1 MKFNDQKEVEIKST
15 KKKEEKSEEKKKLA
29 AGDVKDALV
38 GGVKGF
44 YTVKDKKL
52 RRKRILLTIGELF
65 LVYISGMISVSYQ
78 PAKLFGEKDYSFFNC
93 IGSFFS
99 FVGIAI
105 FILSNVVAYYAF
117 HWFLENQGV
126 EKIIGSVRTELT
138 EQQSY

>member
-29 AGDVKDALV
+29 VGDVKDALV

-65 LVYISGMISVSYQ
+65 LVYISV
-78 PAKLFGEKDYSFFNC
+78 
-93 IGSFFS
+93 
-99 FVGIAI
+99 
-105 FILSNVVAYYAF
+105 
-117 HWFLENQGV
+117 
-126 EKIIGSVRTELT
+126 
-138 EQQSY
+138 

>member
-52 RRKRILLTIGELF
+52 
-65 LVYISGMISVSYQ
+65 Q
-78 PAKLFGEKDYSFFNC
+78 GEKESF
-93 IGSFFS
+93 S
-99 FVGIAI
+99 
-105 FILSNVVAYYAF
+105 
-117 HWFLENQGV
+117 Q
-126 EKIIGSVRTELT
+126 
-138 EQQSY
+138 